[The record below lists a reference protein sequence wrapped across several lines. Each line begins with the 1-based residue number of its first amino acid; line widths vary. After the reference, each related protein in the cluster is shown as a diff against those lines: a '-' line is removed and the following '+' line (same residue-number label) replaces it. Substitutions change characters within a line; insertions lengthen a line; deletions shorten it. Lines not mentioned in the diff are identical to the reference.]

1 MRMNRNDIFHIFHS
15 LHRQVCTSCKCK
27 GGMQTGAHHH
37 GLCPPGKAKVL
48 VAQILSYSL
57 QPRTAAYQTPLSM
70 GFSRQ
75 EYWSGWPFP
84 PRGDLSN
91 PGIEPGSPTLQAD
104 SLPSETPGEPQS
116 EEGRSIKP
124 TTQRT
129 ANDKTGADF
138 TITKHFTHVISFN
151 SDAGQ

>member
-1 MRMNRNDIFHIFHS
+1 
-15 LHRQVCTSCKCK
+15 
-27 GGMQTGAHHH
+27 
-37 GLCPPGKAKVL
+37 
-48 VAQILSYSL
+48 
-57 QPRTAAYQTPLSM
+57 M

-84 PRGDLSN
+84 PPGDLSN
-91 PGIEPGSPTLQAD
+91 PGTEPGSPTLQAD
-104 SLPSETPGEPQS
+104 SLPYETPGEPQS

-129 ANDKTGADF
+129 ANDKTGADL